1 MNVLDVVILAVL
13 IAGTTVGLFQGIL
26 RQLIGLV
33 LLYFALVLAAAY
45 YQTVGTWIQSV
56 VWANRQSVEALAFI
70 LILVTSY
77 GVLSLVTR
85 DYRQAHL
92 SILKHVDQL
101 GGVALGFVTTCVW
114 ITLFLAAVN
123 FATEVPW
130 TWHQPGKPILATVR
144 ADSVRMAIHYSLQSS
159 VLANVFARLLP
170 YLILS
175 VKPWAPAEILR
186 ILSVG

>member
-1 MNVLDVVILAVL
+1 MNVLDGIILAALV
-13 IAGTTVGLFQGIL
+13 AGTTIGLFQGIL
-26 RQLIGLV
+26 RQVIGLV
-33 LLYFALVLAAAY
+33 LLYLALVLAAAY
-45 YQTVGTWIQSV
+45 YQTVGTWIRSII
-56 VWANRQSVEALAFI
+56 WANRQSVEALAFV
-70 LILVTSY
+70 LILVVSY
-77 GVLSLVTR
+77 GVLALVTR
-85 DYRQAHL
+85 EYRQARL
-92 SILKHVDQL
+92 AVLKHVDQL

-144 ADSVRMAIHYSLQSS
+144 ADSVRLAIHYSLQSS

-170 YLILS
+170 YLVFS
-175 VKPWAPAEILR
+175 VKPWTPADILR

>member
-1 MNVLDVVILAVL
+1 MNALDVILLVGL

-45 YQTVGTWIQSV
+45 YQTVGTWIQTI
-56 VWANRQSVEALAFI
+56 VWANRQSVEALAFV
-70 LILVTSY
+70 LILGASY
-77 GVLSLVTR
+77 GALSLVTR
-85 DYRQAHL
+85 DYRQARL
-92 SILKHVDQL
+92 GILKHVDQL

-114 ITLFLAAVN
+114 LSLFLAAVN

-130 TWHQPGKPILATVR
+130 TWHQPGKPVLAAVR
-144 ADSVRMAIHYSLQSS
+144 ADSVRLAIHYSLQSS

-175 VKPWAPAEILR
+175 VKPWAPTEILR